1 MHAEQLTKIIQDL
14 IGANMIVHDDPIKQN
29 TDYLARKQTSLK
41 NWLQIHAIDHDELYE
56 TTHKEERK

>member
-1 MHAEQLTKIIQDL
+1 
-14 IGANMIVHDDPIKQN
+14 MIVHDDPIKQN